1 MFCCI
6 ACKMFF
12 SNSPLKCCLWPQR
25 HYCITIVVVFAFMKT
40 VGSRVLGLGSNYS
53 LHIYPNRNLPS
64 ALRHMK
70 VTLYHVLPRK
80 LKNIFQMQENNLSSY
95 SSVDSSEPCIL
106 WPQVWIPNTYFSG
119 SKIEQFFNWLFTC
132 VKITSSWKVTCY
144 YHNHERNIG
153 NQMAWASLGNVYN
166 IDHMGAEF
174 WWKHEIDALDTKS
187 IWATYN
193 DEAFFSP
200 QTGAKSIEWGRCHT
214 KATTRYFKVA
224 ILRHV

>member
-1 MFCCI
+1 MRVRMAKEQIITQLPLFNQTSKLRWCNVLLYC
-6 ACKMFF
+6 MQDVF

-144 YHNHERNIG
+144 YHNHEKGYR
-153 NQMAWASLGNVYN
+153 
-166 IDHMGAEF
+166 
-174 WWKHEIDALDTKS
+174 
-187 IWATYN
+187 
-193 DEAFFSP
+193 
-200 QTGAKSIEWGRCHT
+200 
-214 KATTRYFKVA
+214 
-224 ILRHV
+224 